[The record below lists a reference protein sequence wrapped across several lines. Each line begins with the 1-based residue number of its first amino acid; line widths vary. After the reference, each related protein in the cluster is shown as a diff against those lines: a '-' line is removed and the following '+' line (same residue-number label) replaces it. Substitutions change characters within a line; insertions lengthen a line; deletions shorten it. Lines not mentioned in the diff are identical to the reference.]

1 MGRVNSR
8 LWASGAPFFLLVC
21 ASTLVGAS
29 LFNSAG
35 APSRRT
41 GAPGDLTCADSG
53 CHVGNAVNTGSGSVS
68 ILGAGE
74 YVVGMP
80 LDLIVHAQREGAG
93 AFGFS
98 ITVRDA
104 SNNMVGAWE
113 IVSGSGTQISP
124 GEFDPTHVTHDQAAP
139 VSDEFQWN
147 LRWIPPASDAGPV
160 TFYAAANT
168 ANGTGTQFGDFIYTT
183 SHSATFAGTTDS
195 ETLGLPARIRI
206 DSIFPNPA
214 RESVTF
220 DFDIVQS
227 GIVQLHLF
235 DMDGRLVSTLSR
247 TLAAGKNRVSI
258 ATQNLA
264 SGVYAYRLISSGH
277 SESGTL
283 SVSR

>member
-1 MGRVNSR
+1 MNSR
-8 LWASGAPFFLLVC
+8 FWDSGAPFILLVC

-29 LFNSAG
+29 LLSSGG

-41 GAPGDLTCADSG
+41 GAPGDLTCADNG

-74 YVVGMP
+74 YVVGLP

-98 ITVRDA
+98 ITVRDV

-113 IVSGSGTQISP
+113 LVSDSGTQMSEN
-124 GEFDPTHVTHDQAAP
+124 GLDPTHVTHDQAAHDA
-139 VSDEFQWN
+139 DEFQWN

-168 ANGTGTQFGDFIYTT
+168 ANGTGTQFGDFIYTV
-183 SHSATFAGTTDS
+183 SHSATFAGTTDT
-195 ETLGLPARIRI
+195 EFLGLPARISI

-220 DFDIVQS
+220 DFVIVQS

-235 DMDGRLVSTLSR
+235 DMDGRLVSALSR
-247 TLAAGKNRVSI
+247 TLAAGKNRVSV
-258 ATQNLA
+258 ATQDLA
-264 SGVYAYRLISSGH
+264 AGVYAYRLISSGH
-277 SESGTL
+277 SKSGTL

>member
-1 MGRVNSR
+1 MNSR
-8 LWASGAPFFLLVC
+8 FWDSGAPFILLVC

-29 LFNSAG
+29 LLSSGG

-41 GAPGDLTCADSG
+41 GAPGDFTCADSG

-68 ILGAGE
+68 ILGAGV
-74 YVVGMP
+74 YIVGMP
-80 LDLIVHAQREGAG
+80 LDLIVYAQREGAG

-113 IVSGSGTQISP
+113 LVSDSGTEISE
-124 GEFDPTHVTHDQAAP
+124 GGFDPTHVTHDQAVH
-139 VSDEFQWN
+139 VSGEFQWN
-147 LRWIPPASDAGPV
+147 LRWIPPSADAGPV

-168 ANGTGTQFGDFIYTT
+168 ANGTGTQLGDFIYTT
-183 SHSATFAGTTDS
+183 SHSATFAGITDT
-195 ETLGLPARIRI
+195 ETLGLPARISI

-214 RESVTF
+214 DESVTF
-220 DFDIVQS
+220 DFDIVQP

-235 DMDGRLVSTLSR
+235 DMDGRLVSSLSR
-247 TLAAGKNRVSI
+247 TLAAGNNRVRV
-258 ATQNLA
+258 ATEDLA
-264 SGVYAYRLISSGH
+264 AGVYAYRLISSGH

>member
-1 MGRVNSR
+1 MNSR

-29 LFNSAG
+29 LLSSGG

-41 GAPGDLTCADSG
+41 GAPGDFTCADSG

-68 ILGAGE
+68 ILGAGV
-74 YVVGMP
+74 YIVGMP
-80 LDLIVHAQREGAG
+80 LDLIVYAQREGAG

-113 IVSGSGTQISP
+113 LVSDSGTEISE
-124 GEFDPTHVTHDQAAP
+124 GGFDPTHVTHDQAVH
-139 VSDEFQWN
+139 VSGEFQWN
-147 LRWIPPASDAGPV
+147 LRWIPPSADAGPV

-168 ANGTGTQFGDFIYTT
+168 ANGTGTQLGDFIYTT
-183 SHSATFAGTTDS
+183 SHSATFAGITDT
-195 ETLGLPARIRI
+195 ETLGLPARISI

-214 RESVTF
+214 DESVTF
-220 DFDIVQS
+220 DFDIVQP

-235 DMDGRLVSTLSR
+235 DMDGRLVSSLSR
-247 TLAAGKNRVSI
+247 TLAAGNNRVRV
-258 ATQNLA
+258 ATEDLA
-264 SGVYAYRLISSGH
+264 AGVYAYRLISSGH

>member
-1 MGRVNSR
+1 MNSR
-8 LWASGAPFFLLVC
+8 LRASGAPFILLVC

-29 LFNSAG
+29 LFSSGG

-41 GAPGDLTCADSG
+41 GAPGDFTCADSG

-80 LDLIVHAQREGAG
+80 LDLVVHAQRASAG

-98 ITVRDA
+98 ITVRDV

-113 IVSGSGTQISP
+113 IVSDSGTEISES
-124 GEFDPTHVTHDQAAP
+124 GFDPTHVTHDQA
-139 VSDEFQWN
+139 VHVTEEFQWN

-183 SHSATFAGTTDS
+183 SHSATFAGTTRA
-195 ETLGLPARIRI
+195 ENIGLPPRISI

-214 RESVTF
+214 HESVTF
-220 DFDIVQS
+220 DFDIVQP

-235 DMDGRLVSTLSR
+235 DMDGRLVSSLSR
-247 TLAAGKNRVSI
+247 TLSAGNNPVSI
-258 ATQNLA
+258 ATEDFA
-264 SGVYAYRLISSGH
+264 AGVYAYRLVSSGH

-283 SVSR
+283 SVSH